1 MELLT
6 HTLETANRPPLKSQL
21 TSSGVI
27 SLHRIILKMLFLI
40 LASAVVVSVGPV
52 ALRTAASASL
62 VLIQIL
68 LELGQLCLAVFH
80 IFGT

>member
-1 MELLT
+1 MERLT

-27 SLHRIILKMLFLI
+27 SLHLILKMLFLI

-52 ALRTAASASL
+52 LLRTAASASL

-68 LELGQLCLAVFH
+68 LELGQLCRAVFH